1 MNYLLFSVCA
11 VSAALSNAFIKLYR
25 RRIDDAEVKDN
36 LYYIFMIGIALA
48 FFGITTKFDLRVNW
62 LTLIFAAI
70 YAVIVYISAT
80 FNMNAIEHAELVTVS
95 IFSNSGTILWSALWG
110 TVFFKEALSPY
121 RILGLVAILAA
132 IALPYLTEKKK
143 SKGSLKGL
151 FFCFGIFIINGLSQL
166 ALKIYSLNESVK
178 AEGVFLFYTNVL
190 LIPFVLLIIAKRSS
204 IKKVF
209 KSIAVVDKKSLLFV
223 SLGMVF
229 SVIISVVG
237 IFLIRTVDLVV
248 YTVAEKALATIA
260 TAAVSAIFFREKFTL
275 TKIISFLFLICAIV
289 LMGI

>member
-1 MNYLLFSVCA
+1 MTYFLFSICA
-11 VSAALSNAFIKLYR
+11 VSAALSSAFIKLYR
-25 RRIDDAEVKDN
+25 RRIDDTEVKDN
-36 LYYIFMIGIALA
+36 LYYIFMIGVALT
-48 FFGITTKFDLRVNW
+48 FFGITSKFDLRVNW
-62 LTLIFAAI
+62 LTLFFAAI
-70 YAVIVYISAT
+70 YAIIVYISAT
-80 FNMNAIEHAELVTVS
+80 LNMNAIEHAELVTVS

-110 TVFFKEALSPY
+110 TAFFEEELTLY
-121 RILGLVAILAA
+121 RIFGLVAILAA
-132 IALPYLTEKKK
+132 IALPAITEKKTGK
-143 SKGSLKGL
+143 SNHLGL
-151 FFCFGIFIINGLSQL
+151 LCCFGVFFVNGISQL
-166 ALKIYSLNESVK
+166 VLKIYSSNKNVNDEN
-178 AEGVFLFYTNVL
+178 VFLFYANVL

-229 SVIISVVG
+229 SAIISVVG
-237 IFLIRTVDLVV
+237 IFLIKTVDLVV

-260 TAAVSAIFFREKFTL
+260 TAVVSAIFFKERFTI

>member
-1 MNYLLFSVCA
+1 M
-11 VSAALSNAFIKLYR
+11 SAALSNAFIKLYR
-25 RRIDDAEVKDN
+25 RRINDPEVKDN
-36 LYYIFMIGIALA
+36 LYYIFMIGVALA

-62 LTLIFAAI
+62 LTLLFAAI

-110 TVFFKEALSPY
+110 TVFFKEELTLY

-143 SKGSLKGL
+143 GKGSLKGL

-166 ALKIYSLNESVK
+166 VLKIYSLNESVM

-190 LIPFVLLIIAKRSS
+190 LIPFILLIIAKKSS

-229 SVIISVVG
+229 SAIISVVG

-275 TKIISFLFLICAIV
+275 AKIISFLFLICAIV